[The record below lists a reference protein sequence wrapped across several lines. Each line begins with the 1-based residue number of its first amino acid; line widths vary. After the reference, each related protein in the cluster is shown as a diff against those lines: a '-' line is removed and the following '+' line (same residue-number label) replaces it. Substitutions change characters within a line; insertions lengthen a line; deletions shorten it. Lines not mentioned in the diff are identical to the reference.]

1 MTGLTGTLAIFNG
14 FDYGSILWT
23 CGDREESLGDKGMT
37 TKAYWIRTPQVC
49 SGKGPQK
56 YRPKIEAKV

>member
-37 TKAYWIRTPQVC
+37 TKAYKISTLRSVWVKAHRNI
-49 SGKGPQK
+49 GP
-56 YRPKIEAKV
+56 R